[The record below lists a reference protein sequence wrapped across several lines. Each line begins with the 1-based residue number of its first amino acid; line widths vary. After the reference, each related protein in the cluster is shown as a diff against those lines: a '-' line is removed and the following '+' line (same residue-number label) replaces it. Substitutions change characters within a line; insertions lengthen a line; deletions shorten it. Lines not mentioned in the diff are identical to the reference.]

1 MVNLSKKEQDRINAI
16 LAATVTELSFLW
28 KQEPLDGD
36 QTEWISR
43 ELLRQLDFVNGNE

>member
-1 MVNLSKKEQDRINAI
+1 MVNLSKKKQECVHSI
-16 LAATVTELSFLW
+16 LTATLTELSFLW

-43 ELLRQLDFVNGNE
+43 ELLRQLDLFNGNE

>member
-1 MVNLSKKEQDRINAI
+1 MVNFLKKEQDGVHSI
-16 LAATVTELSFLW
+16 LTATVTELSFLW